1 MSTPRII
8 PKAVLYYDA
17 RSAWSLAVLLAL
29 EEKGYGKDE
38 VDLRLVNL
46 SKGENFSPTFLR
58 INPKGTVP
66 TLVVPFEDTLTND
79 MESRYKAITDI
90 EAIIA
95 FLDKSRSVM
104 SHTHTTSAAPAPALS
119 PATIELS
126 AMAKSIIALIHSS
139 PASPEL
145 LFYFNAGDSTTLK
158 TVSPSISA
166 FLNGRK
172 GALEHYLAED
182 EAKEIRVSEKT
193 KKFWLEKKSTTEE
206 LLASLDEADKSEPDL
221 SEGGKKAR
229 EEYFEKTKAAW
240 EVGLALVLTKL
251 SKELVGPFALG
262 EQISIVDVH
271 LAAWLHELVTLSGG
285 DTRDNGIAAISKLE
299 VHVGG
304 GFTLAKDAVTAV
316 PATTPR
322 SSSNPVT
329 SATATEPPKPK
340 LAVLWDTL
348 TERPSWQKVFVVRG

>member
-1 MSTPRII
+1 MSTPHII

-38 VDLRLVNL
+38 VDLKLVNL

-66 TLVVPFEDTLTND
+66 TLVVPFENTLTPD

-95 FLDKSRSVM
+95 FLDKSRSIM

-158 TVSPSISA
+158 TVSPSVTA
-166 FLNGRK
+166 FLKGRK

-182 EAKEIRVSEKT
+182 EASEIRVSEKT
-193 KKFWLEKKSTTEE
+193 KKFWLEKKGTTEE
-206 LLASLDEADKSEPDL
+206 LLASLDEADKSE
-221 SEGGKKAR
+221 GGKKAH

-285 DTRDNGIAAISKLE
+285 DTRDKGIAAISRLE
-299 VHVGG
+299 AHVGG

-316 PATTPR
+316 PATAPR

-329 SATATEPPKPK
+329 PVTATDPKPK

-348 TERPSWQKVFVVRG
+348 TERPSWQKVFGVRE

>member
-1 MSTPRII
+1 
-8 PKAVLYYDA
+8 
-17 RSAWSLAVLLAL
+17 
-29 EEKGYGKDE
+29 
-38 VDLRLVNL
+38 
-46 SKGENFSPTFLR
+46 
-58 INPKGTVP
+58 
-66 TLVVPFEDTLTND
+66 
-79 MESRYKAITDI
+79 MESRYKAITDT

-95 FLDKSRSVM
+95 FLDKSRSIM

-126 AMAKSIIALIHSS
+126 AMAKSIIRSDPL
-139 PASPEL
+139 L

-158 TVSPSISA
+158 TVSPSVSA
-166 FLNGRK
+166 FLKGRK

-182 EAKEIRVSEKT
+182 EANEIRVSDKT
-193 KKFWLEKKSTTEE
+193 KQFWLEKKSTTEE

-285 DTRDNGIAAISKLE
+285 DTRDNGIAAISRLE
-299 VHVGG
+299 AHVGG

-316 PATTPR
+316 PAMAPR
-322 SSSNPVT
+322 SGSNPAT
-329 SATATEPPKPK
+329 PATAIEPPKPK

-348 TERPSWQKVFVVRG
+348 TERPSWQKVFGVRG